1 MDCHIEPLCAHAC
14 APDLIPVSFRAAKL
28 CGLLLLHIGTRQRH
42 ALQGHTLRQAGLTQA
57 AVAKAL
63 DRHQPFIANIENG
76 DRRLDLVEFLDL
88 AKVVGFDPYE
98 VIAKPRPST
107 R

>member
-1 MDCHIEPLCAHAC
+1 M
-14 APDLIPVSFRAAKL
+14 AKTL
-28 CGLLLLHIGTRQRH
+28 HSDRHRRLAELLTEKRK
-42 ALQGHTLRQAGLTQA
+42 QAGLTQA

-76 DRRLDLVEFLDL
+76 DRRLDLNLVEFLDL

-98 VIAKPRPST
+98 VLRQVEAVDPLKD
-107 R
+107 